1 MTKEKQLQ
9 AREQNQFQHLS
20 SLSGVLRN
28 YQKAAEPSTDTR
40 QRRPEDLSV
49 LEQVLNMNND

>member
-20 SLSGVLRN
+20 SLSGILRN
-28 YQKAAEPSTDTR
+28 YQKAAEPSIDTR

-49 LEQVLNMNND
+49 LEQMLNND